1 MMSAIEVNNLVKKFG
16 KFIAVNDLS
25 FSVPE
30 NKIFGLLGS
39 NGAGKTTT
47 INMLTGLLMQDSGQ
61 INILSMESPK
71 DIEKIRQHIAL
82 VPQTISLYESL
93 TIYENLEFFGAL
105 YIKNSG
111 DLKKKI
117 EEMIGVFELNEKRN
131 VKIAHLSGGYQRRCS
146 IGCALI
152 SDPKILFLDEPL
164 TGIDI
169 HTTEIILNFIKSIKG
184 ITIIFTT
191 HSIKEAESV
200 CDYVLFM
207 DKGQKILGGTPK
219 QLINYY
225 SKQFGEIITIEFDS
239 RINKDKIEEY
249 LTKSGFNIREIK
261 AYGNS
266 ISLISMDLGNT
277 LVDIMSS
284 IKSLR
289 SSVLNIDIKKPT
301 LEDIFNYVMEQRQ

>member
-1 MMSAIEVNNLVKKFG
+1 MSAIEVNGLVKKFG
-16 KFIAVNDLS
+16 KFTAVDNLS

-30 NKIFGLLGS
+30 NKVFGLLGS

-47 INMLTGLLMQDSGQ
+47 INMLTGLLIQDSGQ
-61 INILSMESPK
+61 INMLGMESPK
-71 DIEKIRQHIAL
+71 NIEKIRQHIAL

-105 YIKNSG
+105 YIKNNE

-117 EEMIGVFELNEKRN
+117 EEMISVFELNEKRN
-131 VKIAHLSGGYQRRCS
+131 TKIAHLSGGYQRRCS

-152 SDPKILFLDEPL
+152 SNPRILFLDEPL

-207 DKGQKILGGTPK
+207 DKGQKILEGTPN
-219 QLINYY
+219 QLKRIY
-225 SKQFGEIITIEFDS
+225 SKQFGELITIEFDS
-239 RINKDKIEEY
+239 RISKDKIETY
-249 LTKSGFNIREIK
+249 LNKGGFNIRDIK
-261 AYGNS
+261 SYGNT
-266 ISLISMDLGNT
+266 ISFISVDLGNS
-277 LVDIMSS
+277 VIDIMSS
-284 IKSLR
+284 IKSLK
-289 SSVLNIDIKKPT
+289 SNVVNIDIKKPT
-301 LEDIFNYVMEQRQ
+301 LEDIFNYIMEQRQ

>member
-1 MMSAIEVNNLVKKFG
+1 MSAIEVKDLVKKFG
-16 KFIAVNDLS
+16 KFIAVDNLS

-47 INMLTGLLMQDSGQ
+47 INMLTGLLIQDSGQ
-61 INILSMESPK
+61 INILGLESPEN
-71 DIEKIRQHIAL
+71 IEKIRQHIAL

-105 YIKNSG
+105 YIENSE
-111 DLKKKI
+111 DLKRKI
-117 EEMIGVFELNEKRN
+117 EEMISIFELNEKRN
-131 VKIAHLSGGYQRRCS
+131 IKIAHLSGGYQRRCS

-152 SDPKILFLDEPL
+152 SNPKILFLDEPL

-169 HTTEIILNFIKSIKG
+169 HTTEIVLNFIKSIKG

-207 DKGQKILGGTPK
+207 DKGQKILEGTPS
-219 QLINYY
+219 QLRRYY

-239 RINKDKIEEY
+239 KISKDKIEQY
-249 LTKSGFNIREIK
+249 LNKSGFNIREIK
-261 AYGNS
+261 AYGNT

-277 LVDIMSS
+277 VIDIMSS
-284 IKSLR
+284 IKSLK
-289 SSVLNIDIKKPT
+289 SNVLNIDIKKPT
-301 LEDIFNYVMEQRQ
+301 LEDIFNYIMEQRQ

>member
-1 MMSAIEVNNLVKKFG
+1 MSAIEVNNLVKKFG